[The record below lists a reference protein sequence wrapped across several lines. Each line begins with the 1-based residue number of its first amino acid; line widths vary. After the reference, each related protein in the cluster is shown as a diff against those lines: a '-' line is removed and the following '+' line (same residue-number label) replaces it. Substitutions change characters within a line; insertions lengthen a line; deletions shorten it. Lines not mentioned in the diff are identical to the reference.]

1 MASRRHERTAAR
13 QSALQVLYTSE
24 IKGTRPSDLLDSGL
38 VLEDDGKS
46 LSDYA
51 IGLIEGVDE
60 KMLPIDV
67 RLNSTSENWKLNRM
81 PIVDRCI
88 LRLATYEMLFVD
100 EVEIPVTINE
110 SVELAK
116 AYGTDDSS
124 RFVNGILGRVA
135 DDVEAGVDVIARA
148 HEALAERGEDEA
160 DLMAEPTVAEP
171 APVAAEAEV
180 FEPVSDEEY
189 DDYEGGYE
197 DDYAYED
204 DNDGYWELA
213 HRTRRERDQAAPV
226 EHKPFGSD
234 MAPQEGELTGVFIR
248 REETDDDGEG
258 W

>member
-100 EVEIPVTINE
+100 EVPVSVAINE
-110 SVELAK
+110 AVELAK
-116 AYGTDDSS
+116 DFGGEDESP
-124 RFVNGILGRVA
+124 RFVNGVLGR
-135 DDVEAGVDVIARA
+135 IARQLEEDA
-148 HEALAERGEDEA
+148 KDPEAARRREEEALAAYAFPTNEEDSASEFAGEQLAAEVAVENAPAAEGEDTSA
-160 DLMAEPTVAEP
+160 DVVPPEEPACAAEEPTC
-171 APVAAEAEV
+171 APE
-180 FEPVSDEEY
+180 EPVNV
-189 DDYEGGYE
+189 G
-197 DDYAYED
+197 
-204 DNDGYWELA
+204 L
-213 HRTRRERDQAAPV
+213 
-226 EHKPFGSD
+226 
-234 MAPQEGELTGVFIR
+234 
-248 REETDDDGEG
+248 
-258 W
+258 